1 MDSIAINIFLF
12 SNYDFYRDTL
22 LCALIFCYIIIKCET
37 RKYLVKSKSNFF
49 LVDTITGSSSGTKHR
64 NLNVPKRRVLGQ
76 EKKYPTNIL
85 KNNDYNDLL
94 TKQRNLNKQGKK
106 HRRRKNY
113 AKNGS
118 SHNAFGT
125 DYNDMQ
131 NKNRNLGGQKRKQG
145 RGFGRKKHSK
155 NQSINNDLQTK
166 HGQEWQSGRG
176 LGQRATYSKNGS
188 INSSRKHRVSFRKK
202 EKYAKNDYN
211 EFGNDYNNGWLSK

>member
-1 MDSIAINIFLF
+1 M
-12 SNYDFYRDTL
+12 
-22 LCALIFCYIIIKCET
+22 
-37 RKYLVKSKSNFF
+37 
-49 LVDTITGSSSGTKHR
+49 DTITGSSSGTKHR

-94 TKQRNLNKQGKK
+94 TKQRNLNNQGKK

-155 NQSINNDLQTK
+155 NQSINNDWQTA
-166 HGQEWQSGRG
+166 HGQGRKRGRG
-176 LGQRATYSKNGS
+176 LGQRTTYRNSKNGS
-188 INSSRKHRVSFRKK
+188 INIGRKHRRGFGKR
-202 EKYAKNDYN
+202 EKYSKNDYN